1 MSACQ
6 SCKSQ
11 PVRIMI
17 QEEFEDTKGV
27 IMLMVQYERSKPC
40 LLMVYKSINK
50 QSNGYRINRV
60 VIMAI
65 IVIFSS
71 SKKCIMF
78 IKFTYT
84 NIYSL

>member
-1 MSACQ
+1 
-6 SCKSQ
+6 
-11 PVRIMI
+11 
-17 QEEFEDTKGV
+17 
-27 IMLMVQYERSKPC
+27 MVQYERSKPC